1 MNHNQR
7 NSRAGDARTRKHGR
21 ANEPGHG
28 GLQGRGRTQRAG
40 AAGSTRAQKPRVDR
54 VRLAAYDILRDV
66 DDRDAYANL
75 LLPSVI
81 KKHRFNVRDA
91 GFLTELVAG
100 TLRLRGRYNAIIALA
115 AERSWQQIDART
127 LRVLQLAA
135 HQIFATRVAHHA
147 AIYES
152 VELQRLVANKK
163 AAGFVNGVLRTLTRT
178 PLEGWLERIRK
189 QEISEDAK
197 LAQIHSHPEW
207 VVRALRE
214 AQQLNLPA
222 GDIDT
227 ARLLEA
233 NNETPR
239 VNLALLPRS
248 GVSREEL
255 IVLADS
261 LSYAD
266 AEAAGG
272 RQTEN
277 AAGSAG
283 GGQTIDAAGA
293 ATDKTTSETADT
305 AESVLVESEY
315 SPCGL
320 ELRGGNPARLIEGL
334 ELPPG
339 TLRVQDQGSQLAALA
354 LARAGEN
361 GSAEKWLDLCAGPG
375 GKTALL
381 AAEAEATGA
390 KLWANEAQPHRA
402 KLVTDAVCGYQDIVT
417 VTNADGRDD
426 DAYSGQM
433 FERIMVDAPCTGL
446 GALRRRPE
454 ARWRK
459 QPEELPQ
466 LVKLQEQLLDKAIT
480 KLKPGG
486 YLAYVTCSPHPAE
499 TRGVLKRTLKRHSDM
514 IELDTLEVLNRVTSK
529 PLTKTGKALSV
540 QLWPDKHGTDAM
552 FISLLQKIVPED
564 ENTRPKR

>member
-1 MNHNQR
+1 MNNNQR

-81 KKHRFNVRDA
+81 KKHRFNARDA

-115 AERSWQQIDART
+115 AERNWQQIDART

-214 AQQLNLPA
+214 AQQLHLPA

-261 LSYAD
+261 FTHSGGSEAD
-266 AEAAGG
+266 ESAEAAES
-272 RQTEN
+272 TL
-277 AAGSAG
+277 
-283 GGQTIDAAGA
+283 
-293 ATDKTTSETADT
+293 
-305 AESVLVESEY
+305 AESALAEGVLAESEY

-354 LARAGEN
+354 LARAGES

-390 KLWANEAQPHRA
+390 KLWANEAQQHRA
-402 KLVTDAVCGYQDIVT
+402 KLVTEAVCGYQDIVT

-426 DAYSGQM
+426 AAYSGQM

-459 QPEELPQ
+459 QSAELPQ
-466 LVKLQEQLLDKAIT
+466 LVKLQEQLLDKAVT

-514 IELDTLEVLNRVTSK
+514 VELDTLEVLNRVTGK
-529 PLTKTGKALSV
+529 PLTQTGKTLSV

-552 FISLLQKIVPED
+552 FISLLQKVVPED
-564 ENTRPKR
+564 ENTRPKAKKSSTGE

>member
-1 MNHNQR
+1 MNNNQR
-7 NSRAGDARTRKHGR
+7 NSRGGDTRTRKHGR
-21 ANEPGHG
+21 SNEPGHG
-28 GLQGRGRTQRAG
+28 GSQGRGRTQRAG

-81 KKHRFNVRDA
+81 KKHRFNARDA

-178 PLEGWLERIRK
+178 PLEGWLERIR
-189 QEISEDAK
+189 QQNISEDAK

-261 LSYAD
+261 LSYTDAEETGGREAGDAAD
-266 AEAAGG
+266 AATGKTPSEA
-272 RQTEN
+272 
-277 AAGSAG
+277 
-283 GGQTIDAAGA
+283 
-293 ATDKTTSETADT
+293 ADT
-305 AESVLVESEY
+305 AEGVLAESEY

-320 ELRGGNPARLIEGL
+320 ELRGGNPARLIELL

-354 LARAGEN
+354 LARAGES

-381 AAEAEATGA
+381 AAEAEAVGA

-426 DAYSGQM
+426 AAYSGQL

-466 LVKLQEQLLDKAIT
+466 LVKLQEQLLGKAIT

-514 IELDTLEVLNRVTSK
+514 VELDTLEVLNRVTGK
-529 PLTKTGKALSV
+529 PLTKTGKGLSV
-540 QLWPDKHGTDAM
+540 QLWPDAHGTDAM
-552 FISLLQKIVPED
+552 FISLLQKLVPED
-564 ENTRPKR
+564 ENTRPKDEKAPTRE

>member
-7 NSRAGDARTRKHGR
+7 NSRADDARTRKHGR

-261 LSYAD
+261 LTHTGGSEAD
-266 AEAAGG
+266 ESAEAAES
-272 RQTEN
+272 TLAE
-277 AAGSAG
+277 SAL
-283 GGQTIDAAGA
+283 
-293 ATDKTTSETADT
+293 

-390 KLWANEAQPHRA
+390 KLWANEAQQHRA
-402 KLVTDAVCGYQDIVT
+402 KLVTEAVCGYQDIVT

-426 DAYSGQM
+426 AAYSGQM

-514 IELDTLEVLNRVTSK
+514 VELDTLEVLNRVTGK
-529 PLTKTGKALSV
+529 PLTQTGKTLSV

-552 FISLLQKIVPED
+552 FISLLQKVVPED
-564 ENTRPKR
+564 ENTRPKAKKSSTGE

>member
-1 MNHNQR
+1 MNQNQR
-7 NSRAGDARTRKHGR
+7 NS
-21 ANEPGHG
+21 
-28 GLQGRGRTQRAG
+28 RGRTQRAG

-81 KKHRFNVRDA
+81 KKHRFNARDA

-100 TLRLRGRYNAIIALA
+100 TLRLRGRYNAIVALA
-115 AERSWQQIDART
+115 AERNWQQIDART

-178 PLEGWLERIRK
+178 PLEGWLERIRQ

-214 AQQLNLPA
+214 AQQLNLQA
-222 GDIDT
+222 RDIDT

-239 VNLALLPRS
+239 VNLALLTRS

-261 LSYAD
+261 LTHTDGSEAD
-266 AEAAGG
+266 ESAEA
-272 RQTEN
+272 TE
-277 AAGSAG
+277 S
-283 GGQTIDAAGA
+283 TL
-293 ATDKTTSETADT
+293 

-354 LARAGEN
+354 LARAGES

-426 DAYSGQM
+426 AAYSGQL

-514 IELDTLEVLNRVTSK
+514 VELDTLEVLNRVTGK
-529 PLTKTGKALSV
+529 PLTQTGKALSV

-552 FISLLQKIVPED
+552 FISLLQKVVPED
-564 ENTRPKR
+564 ENTRSKDKKSPTGE